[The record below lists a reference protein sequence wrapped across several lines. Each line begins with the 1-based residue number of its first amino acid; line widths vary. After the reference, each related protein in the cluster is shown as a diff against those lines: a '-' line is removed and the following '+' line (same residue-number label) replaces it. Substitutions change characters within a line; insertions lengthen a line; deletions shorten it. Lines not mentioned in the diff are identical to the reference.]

1 MAKIYSCQEILTD
14 ETGARGSSSHSRMIG
29 QLSEALIFS
38 GACFTADVLQRH
50 ADWLCAGC
58 CLGLPGCCEEPLRG
72 NSFIS
77 PEETLNRLSQIGT
90 EIVLSASE
98 GDCRKR
104 SVHISSWYEGCIPQI
119 AVFTRAVSE
128 ICFWHVKTNY
138 TLKEPQI
145 QKSVFGFLMTA
156 ASPASTQTWDI
167 YSVGL
172 MFLCRR

>member
-14 ETGARGSSSHSRMIG
+14 ETGTRGSSSHSRMIG

-58 CLGLPGCCEEPLRG
+58 CLGLPGCCEEPLREK
-72 NSFIS
+72 SFIS
-77 PEETLNRLSQIGT
+77 PEETLNRLSQVGT

-98 GDCRKR
+98 GDCRKG
-104 SVHISSWYEGCIPQI
+104 SLHTCSWYEGFIPQI
-119 AVFTRAVSE
+119 TFTCAVSE

-138 TLKEPQI
+138 TLTEPQI

-156 ASPASTQTWDI
+156 DTLASTQTEIFRVQD
-167 YSVGL
+167 
-172 MFLCRR
+172 